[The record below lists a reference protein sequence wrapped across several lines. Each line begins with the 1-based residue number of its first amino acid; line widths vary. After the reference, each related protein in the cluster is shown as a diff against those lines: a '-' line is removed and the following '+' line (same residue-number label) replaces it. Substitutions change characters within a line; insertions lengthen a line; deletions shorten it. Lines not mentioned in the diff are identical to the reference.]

1 MSVRGKNINSWISD
15 VKQNEENMANEQSQN
30 GKWEYQIDEIKSGLQ
45 KGLLLMIESRR
56 LWTLKPK
63 LWPS

>member
-45 KGLLLMIESRR
+45 KGVTVNDWESQ
-56 LWTLKPK
+56 TLNFEA
-63 LWPS
+63 

>member
-45 KGLLLMIESRR
+45 KGVTVNDWELQ
-56 LWTLKPK
+56 TLNFEA
-63 LWPS
+63 